1 MNQHYKFIEKVNNEP
16 DTLYKPYFDMAVGY
30 VTNVIWLTNSLLL
43 ILISYFIEKKIEPPN
58 NSMVGSFIQIIKTK
72 QIDEMNE
79 LVPSLKAVAN
89 IVNLVKHSLIMYT
102 SYQNET
108 TMYLWDLKTRQQ
120 VLLSQDAQKSNLVEI
135 RTALSLAKEKL
146 SELQNKK
153 RGG

>member
-1 MNQHYKFIEKVNNEP
+1 MNQHYKFIEKVNDESDN
-16 DTLYKPYFDMAVGY
+16 LYKPYFDMTVGY

-43 ILISYFIEKKIEPPN
+43 ILISCFIEKKIEPPN

-72 QIDEMNE
+72 QIDEMTE
-79 LVPSLKAVAN
+79 LVPGLKAVAS

-120 VLLSQDAQKSNLVEI
+120 VLLSPEEQKANLTEI
-135 RTALSLAKEKL
+135 RTALTIAKQKL
-146 SELQNKK
+146 SMLQNK
-153 RGG
+153 